1 MDCEGAGMQMQA
13 RKQTGQTLVLPSK
26 LLRLPVY
33 LMFLLASEGRRQAEG
48 RGWKFLIPH
57 YALLSSLEEF
67 GPSSQKELSRRIGF
81 DESDL
86 VGLVDLLEREG
97 LVERRIDSRDRR
109 RHALTL
115 TAKGRRRA
123 VATGRELTRRVAAF
137 LGALSVH
144 EQEELRR
151 LLLRALAPHDPRVR
165 AEAP

>member
-1 MDCEGAGMQMQA
+1 MEAG
-13 RKQTGQTLVLPSK
+13 RQTGETLFLPAK

-48 RGWKFLIPH
+48 KGWKFLIPH

-86 VGLVDLLEREG
+86 VRLVDMLEREG

-109 RHALTL
+109 RHSLTL
-115 TAKGRRRA
+115 TSKGRRRA
-123 VATGRELTRRVAAF
+123 AVTGRELRRRVAGF
-137 LGALSVH
+137 LGALTTR
-144 EQEELRR
+144 EQQQLRR

-165 AEAP
+165 PDAS

>member
-1 MDCEGAGMQMQA
+1 MPTQVAKE
-13 RKQTGQTLVLPSK
+13 RGQTLFLPEK

-86 VGLVDLLEREG
+86 VRLVDMLEREG
-97 LVERRIDSRDRR
+97 LVERRIDPRDRR

-123 VATGRELTRRVAAF
+123 TVTGRELTRRVAVF
-137 LGALSVH
+137 LGALTAH
-144 EQEELRR
+144 EQEQLRR

-165 AEAP
+165 ADAS